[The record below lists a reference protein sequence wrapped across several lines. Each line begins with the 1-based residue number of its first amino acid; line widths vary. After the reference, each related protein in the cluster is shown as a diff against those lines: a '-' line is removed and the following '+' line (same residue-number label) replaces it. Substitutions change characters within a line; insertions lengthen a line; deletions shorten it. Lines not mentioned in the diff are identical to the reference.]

1 MTGVFDR
8 LKSDAAAEW
17 RAYIEHPF
25 VAGLGDGT
33 LPQAAFRHFLVQ
45 DYLFLTQFARAY
57 ALAAFKAQTLD
68 EMRHA
73 SFALATILDVEMDL
87 HVRFSER
94 WGLTRSDLEQAGE
107 ARATIAYTR
116 FVLDAGQRGD
126 LLDLMTA
133 LAPCIVGYA
142 EIGLALEATPAG
154 RAEGNPYREWIAEY
168 AERGLSGPRRRRQG
182 GTRSPRRRRH
192 DAGTLPAPARALP
205 AGDPP
210 RGGFLADGT
219 DGGGLATCRPVPI
232 LRRADGAPD

>member
-1 MTGVFDR
+1 VTGVFDR

-17 RAYIEHPF
+17 RAYLEHPF

-33 LPQAAFRHFLVQ
+33 LPQPAFRHFLVQ

-168 AERGLSGPRRRRQG
+168 ASEAYQALAA
-182 GTRSPRRRRH
+182 
-192 DAGTLPAPARALP
+192 DAKAELDR
-205 AGDPP
+205 
-210 RGGFLADGT
+210 LADDAMT
-219 DGGGLATCRPVPI
+219 QARYPRLLALFRQATRLEADFWQMGLTQ
-232 LRRADGAPD
+232 AD